1 MLFTVAEKL
10 MLAAGT
16 YPCQW
21 TYRDQVMSGEIQL
34 EGLRAPV
41 GEMFDAPGTYVEGEG
56 SRSFEPHEDSVD
68 VLRGRLRSG
77 YETVLL
83 GVRTQH
89 YLPQRSWVHGQ
100 MALTGSALPEKLLF
114 DSVKFQVGG
123 LTELAGVYP
132 VKSITLP
139 ETLDSD
145 AVISATW
152 NAETAA
158 QAWTTGDGDNLE
170 LEFTATIDH
179 GRWYS
184 FALSS
189 APVITVSGMP
199 RSAEDWMR
207 QYVRPLAEITTL
219 ATLRPQPVSWV
230 TLYHTAKVLPGLP
243 FPDGV
248 PHRETEHLPVQL
260 FAADIAQQPYDA
272 APTEAPHLISYDT
285 GTLIRLGPDGATL
298 PDLFAGWQSLQ
309 TTYITFFDYLT
320 TALRASMSAKS
331 RFLALLP
338 ALEGFHLAKH
348 GDGPI
353 PRKEFKKQR
362 KAVLQRIQDLD
373 GVDQDDVDFLTSWL
387 SVYGSY
393 QLADRLRVIVD
404 QELGEGLRERI
415 RARTDPIPES
425 LSCLVDQAE
434 DVWAV
439 MGTVRNRIAHGS
451 DKQPRSAQL
460 GALTRLAHTVAIG
473 AALNLLGVPDTILCA
488 AIDQD
493 RWPVI

>member
-10 MLAAGT
+10 MLVAGT

-21 TYRDQVMSGEIQL
+21 AYRDQVMSGEIQL
-34 EGLRAPV
+34 EGSRVPV
-41 GEMFDAPGTYVEGEG
+41 GEMFDAPGTWVKGEG
-56 SRSFEPHEDSVD
+56 SRSFELHEDTVD

-83 GVRTQH
+83 GVRILH
-89 YLPQRSWVHGQ
+89 SLPERSWVHGQ

-114 DSVKFQVGG
+114 DSVRFQVGG

-132 VKSITLP
+132 VKSIALP
-139 ETLDSD
+139 ETLDGD

-189 APVITVSGMP
+189 APVITVSGRP

-243 FPDGV
+243 FPNGV
-248 PHRETEHLPVQL
+248 PHRETEHLPVQV

-272 APTEAPHLISYDT
+272 APTEAPNLISYDT
-285 GTLIRLGPDGATL
+285 GALIRLGPDGATL
-298 PDLFAGWQSLQ
+298 PDLLAGWQSLQ

-331 RFLALLP
+331 RFLALVP

-362 KAVLQRIQDLD
+362 KAVLQQIQDLD
-373 GVDQDDVDFLTSWL
+373 GVDQDDVEFLTCWL
-387 SVYGSY
+387 AYMAATSCRSAG
-393 QLADRLRVIVD
+393 VIVD

-415 RARTDPIPES
+415 RARTEPIPEN
-425 LSCLVDQAE
+425 LSSLVDQAE

-439 MGTVRNRIAHGS
+439 MGTIRNRIAHGS

-473 AALNLLGVPDTILCA
+473 AAFNLLGVPDTVLCA

-493 RWPVI
+493 RWPMI

>member
-10 MLAAGT
+10 MLTAGA

-21 TYRDQVMSGEIQL
+21 TYRGQVMSGEIQL
-34 EGLRAPV
+34 EGSRVPV
-41 GEMFDAPGTYVEGEG
+41 GEMFDAPGTWVVGEG
-56 SRSFEPHEDSVD
+56 RSSFGPHEDTMD
-68 VLRGRLRSG
+68 VLQGRLRSG
-77 YETVLL
+77 YEIVLL
-83 GVRTQH
+83 DVRVQH
-89 YLPQRSWVHGQ
+89 SLPRRSRVSGQ
-100 MALTGSALPEKLLF
+100 LALAGWAVPEKLLF

-139 ETLDSD
+139 DTLHSD
-145 AVISATW
+145 AMISATW

-158 QAWTTGDGDNLE
+158 QAWTAGDGDNLD

-189 APVITVSGMP
+189 APVITVSGRP

-230 TLYHTAKVLPGLP
+230 TLYHTAKVPSGLP

-248 PHRETEHLPVQL
+248 PRRETQQLPVQV

-272 APTEAPHLISYDT
+272 APTEAHHRISYDT

-298 PDLFAGWQSLQ
+298 PDLLAGWQSLQ

-331 RFLALLP
+331 RFLALVP

-362 KAVLQRIQDLD
+362 KAVLQRVQDLD
-373 GVDQDDVDFLTSWL
+373 GVDQGDAEFLTSWL

-404 QELGEGLRERI
+404 QEMGEDLRERI
-415 RARTDPIPES
+415 RARTDPVPES
-425 LSCLVDQAE
+425 LSSLVDQAE

-439 MGTVRNRIAHGS
+439 LGTVRNRIAHGS

-460 GALTRLAHTVAIG
+460 EALTRLAHTVAIG
-473 AALNLLGVPDTILCA
+473 AALNLLGVPDTVLCA
-488 AIDQD
+488 AIDQG

>member
-10 MLAAGT
+10 ILASGA

-21 TYRDQVMSGEIQL
+21 TYRDQVISGGIRL
-34 EGLRAPV
+34 EGSQVPT
-41 GEMFDAPGTYVEGEG
+41 GEMFDVPGTWVEGEG
-56 SRSFEPHEDSVD
+56 CRSFEPHEDTVG

-77 YETVLL
+77 FEMVLL
-83 GVRTQH
+83 DVRMQH
-89 YLPQRSWVHGQ
+89 LLPERSWVDGQ
-100 MALTGSALPEKLLF
+100 MALTGSALPAKLLF
-114 DSVKFQVGG
+114 DSVRFQVGG
-123 LTELAGVYP
+123 LAELAGVYP

-139 ETLDSD
+139 DSLDGD
-145 AVISATW
+145 AVVSATW
-152 NAETAA
+152 NAEMAA
-158 QAWTTGDGDNLE
+158 QAWTTGDGDSLE

-189 APVITVSGMP
+189 APVITVLGRP

-219 ATLRPQPVSWV
+219 ATLRSQPVSWV
-230 TLYHTAKVLPGLP
+230 TLYHTAKASAGLP

-248 PHRETEHLPVQL
+248 PRRETEHIPVQV
-260 FAADIAQQPYDA
+260 FADYIAQQPYDA
-272 APTEAPHLISYDT
+272 APTEAPDLISYDT
-285 GTLIRLGPDGATL
+285 GTLVRLGPDGATL
-298 PDLFAGWQSLQ
+298 PDLLAGWQALQ

-331 RFLALLP
+331 RFLALVP
-338 ALEGFHLAKH
+338 ALEGFHLAKY

-353 PRKEFKKQR
+353 PRREFKKQR
-362 KAVLQRIQDLD
+362 KAVLQRIRDLD
-373 GVDQDDVDFLTSWL
+373 GVNQGDVEFLTNWL

-393 QLADRLRVIVD
+393 QLADRLRVLVD
-404 QELGEGLRERI
+404 QEVGEGLRERI
-415 RARTDPIPES
+415 RARTDPVPES
-425 LSCLVDQAE
+425 LTSLVDQPE

-451 DKQPRSAQL
+451 DKQPSSTQL
-460 GALTRLAHTVAIG
+460 AALTRLAHTVAIG
-473 AALNLLGVPDTILCA
+473 ASLNLLGVPDTVLCA
-488 AIDQD
+488 AIDQG